1 MLPQRLSSTAA
12 EQHLPRAGRSAYSP
26 DAMPINQSRKRDS
39 RFASKL
45 AEQCRR
51 YWTEAPPTID
61 GVLGGL
67 ERVHELDIRE
77 SREFLESLKFVGRE
91 RALDCGAGIGRIS
104 KHLLCPLFRTTDVL
118 EPSRHLFDR
127 AKVELM
133 TSAVGEF
140 LNESVEKI
148 VFRHSYDVIAI
159 QWVAAYL
166 SDLDLSSFL
175 ARAKGAL
182 NTNGVIFL
190 KDNVAAGTG
199 HVVHDEDGSQTRSD
213 EHYADIFA
221 QSGLKCVRKRLQRQW
236 PADLFKARMY
246 ALR

>member
-1 MLPQRLSSTAA
+1 MPTHPSRQR
-12 EQHLPRAGRSAYSP
+12 
-26 DAMPINQSRKRDS
+26 DIK
-39 RFASKL
+39 FASKL

-51 YWTEAPPTID
+51 YWTEASSTID

-67 ERVHELDIRE
+67 GHVHELDVRG
-77 SREFLESLKFVGRE
+77 SMEFLESLKFVGRE

-118 EPSRHLFDR
+118 EPDQHLFER
-127 AKVELM
+127 AKVELR
-133 TSAVGEF
+133 TSRIGEF
-140 LNESVEKI
+140 LNEPMERT
-148 VFRHSYDVIAI
+148 VFRHSYDLIAI
-159 QWVAAYL
+159 QWVAAYV
-166 SDLDLSSFL
+166 SDRDLVSFL

-182 NTNGVIFL
+182 NTRGVIFL

-221 QSGLKCVRKRLQRQW
+221 RAGLKCVKKRLQRQW
-236 PADLFKARMY
+236 PADLFKAKMY

>member
-1 MLPQRLSSTAA
+1 MKVTV
-12 EQHLPRAGRSAYSP
+12 
-26 DAMPINQSRKRDS
+26 
-39 RFASKL
+39 KL
-45 AEQCRR
+45 AEQSRR

-67 ERVHELDIRE
+67 GHVHELDVRG
-77 SREFLESLKFVGRE
+77 SMEFLESLKFLGRD

-118 EPSRHLFDR
+118 EPSQHLLER
-127 AKVELM
+127 AKVELR
-133 TSAVGEF
+133 TSSVGEF
-140 LNESVEKI
+140 FNEPMERT

-166 SDLDLSSFL
+166 SDRDLGSFL

-182 NTNGVIFL
+182 NAKGVIFL
-190 KDNVAAGTG
+190 KDNVAAGSG

-213 EHYADIFA
+213 DHYADIFA
-221 QSGLKCVRKRLQRQW
+221 HAGLKCVRKRLQRQW
-236 PADLFKARMY
+236 PSDLFKAKMY